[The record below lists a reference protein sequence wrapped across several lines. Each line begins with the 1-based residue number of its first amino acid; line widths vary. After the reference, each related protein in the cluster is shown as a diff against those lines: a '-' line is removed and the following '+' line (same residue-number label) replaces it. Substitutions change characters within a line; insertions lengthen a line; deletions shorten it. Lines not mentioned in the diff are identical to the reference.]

1 MFEVAKNAIEIMASR
16 ISAPD
21 KPHTTDFDNYPL
33 EIKYLQNWRA
43 GAC

>member
-21 KPHTTDFDNYPL
+21 KPHTTLILITTF
-33 EIKYLQNWRA
+33 
-43 GAC
+43 